1 MMTAPL
7 PVQEVERLRVLQELV
22 RLNDLADDPALQ
34 AVVRLVHRYTGWPM
48 NAISLVE
55 PERQWFPAEIGLGVS
70 ETPRAIAFCAH
81 AILGTATM
89 EVEDA
94 TRDARFADN
103 PLVTGAPYIRAYA
116 GVPLM
121 VDGQAIGTV
130 CTISPQPS
138 RLGEAERAAL
148 RDLATLAGAVLDAR
162 LTAARNRLREAR
174 VRGASR
180 ASSDWLWESDAEGRI
195 TWVSDSVEAHTGHA
209 PGDIVGLQGLAESRP
224 PSEPAYRASWEAYL
238 AARAARRPFKDAVA
252 ERTGRDGA
260 TLLVSFSGN
269 PVFDRDGVF
278 RGYRG
283 AARDVTLE
291 LQQQARSRRTELLLR
306 DAMEHV
312 NAAMMISD
320 PEGRIVASNAAWRR
334 NIADY
339 TDGSDETWEAQLRR
353 MVARGAYP
361 DAAGREDAFIAWRL
375 GLVERPGE
383 RQEMRFGDRHLLLSN
398 QRLADGSIVH
408 MAVDITDRKRA
419 EQALAEAEARW
430 KFAIEGAGY
439 GVIDHDEE
447 TGRTFYSPRWR
458 QLLGYAE
465 DDPAVGDRLQDW
477 THRIHPEDHARVVD
491 AIRRCRAGE
500 TPFHE
505 TQHRLRHRDG
515 HWIWVLD
522 RGKIVEHRPDGR
534 PRRIVV
540 THTDVSRQRAAED
553 ALRDKQAAEMASRAK
568 TEFLSRMSHEMRTP
582 LNAVIGFTQLLR
594 LHGGQD
600 RTRLAQYSE
609 HILQAGQH
617 LLALVNDVLDLQ
629 QVDEGRLVLQATSLP
644 LHEVVEGA
652 LDMVRPLA
660 QPRAITV
667 SARIDPA
674 LRVRADAQRLRQV
687 LLNVLS
693 NGVKYNR
700 DGGSVRCRVETA
712 DATHCMLR
720 IDDDGPGMSPAQQL
734 RLFQPFE
741 RLGFETSAIEGTG
754 LGLIIARRLMHEM
767 NGTLEL
773 DSLAGVGTT
782 VRLTLCRADAADT
795 AAPTEDD
802 AAAPSPVAA
811 AGQAAAWPT
820 DPMPLRVLYV
830 EDNRINALLFEEA
843 LRLRSDIELRV
854 PEDGEEALA
863 LVSQWL
869 PDVLV
874 LDANLPG
881 ISGHELL
888 QRLRALPP
896 LAQAPA
902 YMCSAD
908 AMPDDVQRA
917 LAAGFAGYW
926 TKPIDL
932 ARVMTDLDALPRHP
946 PG

>member
-34 AVVRLVHRYTGWPM
+34 AVVRLARHHTGWPM
-48 NAISLVE
+48 CAISLIE
-55 PERQWFPAEIGLGVS
+55 PERQWFPAEVGLGVS

-81 AILGTATM
+81 AILGRGAL

-94 TRDARFADN
+94 RLDERFADN

-116 GVPLM
+116 GVPLQ
-121 VDGQAIGTV
+121 VDGQPIGTV
-130 CTISPQPS
+130 CAISPEPS
-138 RLGEAERAAL
+138 RLDEAARESL
-148 RDLATLAGAVLDAR
+148 CNLATLASAVLDAR
-162 LTAARNRLREAR
+162 LAAARTRLREAR

-180 ASSDWLWESDAEGRI
+180 ASSDWLWESDAEGRV
-195 TWVSDSVEAHTGHA
+195 TWVSESVETHTGLA
-209 PGDIVGLQGLAESRP
+209 ASTIVGTQGLAESRAP
-224 PSEPAYRASWEAYL
+224 RDPLHRPAWDAYL
-238 AARAARRPFKDAVA
+238 AARAARQPFKDAIA
-252 ERTGRDGA
+252 ERAGRDGGT
-260 TLLVSFSGN
+260 TLVAFSGA
-269 PVFDRDGVF
+269 PVFDRDGSF
-278 RGYRG
+278 MGYRG

-291 LQQQARSRRTELLLR
+291 LQQQGRARRNELLLR

-312 NAAMMISD
+312 NAALMISD
-320 PEGRIVASNAAWRR
+320 PDGRIVASNAAWRR

-339 TDGSDETWEAQLRR
+339 TDGSDTTWEAQLRR
-353 MVARGAYP
+353 MVACGAYP

-375 GLVERPGE
+375 GLVERSGE
-383 RQEMRFGDRHLLLSN
+383 RHEMRFGDRHVLLSD
-398 QRLADGSIVH
+398 QRLADGSVVH
-408 MAVDITDRKRA
+408 MAVDISDRKRA
-419 EQALAEAEARW
+419 EQALAEAEMRW

-458 QLLGYAE
+458 QMLGYAE

-477 THRIHPEDHARVVD
+477 THRIHPEDHPRVVD
-491 AIRRCRAGE
+491 AIRRYRAGE
-500 TPFHE
+500 TPFYE

-534 PRRIVV
+534 PHRIVV

-553 ALRDKQAAEMASRAK
+553 ALRDQQAAEMASRAK

-600 RTRLAQYSE
+600 RARLAQYSE
-609 HILQAGQH
+609 HILQAGRH
-617 LLALVNDVLDLQ
+617 LLALVDDVLDLQ
-629 QVDEGRLVLQATSLP
+629 QVEEGRLVLQAASLP

-652 LDMVRPLA
+652 VDMVRPLA
-660 QPRAITV
+660 QPRAIEV
-667 SARIDPA
+667 SAEVDPA

-700 DGGSVRCRVETA
+700 DGGSVRCRVESA
-712 DATHCMLR
+712 DAAHCVLC
-720 IDDDGPGMSPAQQL
+720 IDDDGLGLTPAQQR

-741 RLGFETSAIEGTG
+741 RLGLETSAIEGTG
-754 LGLIIARRLMHEM
+754 LGLIIARRLVHEM
-767 NGTLEL
+767 GGTLEL
-773 DSLAGVGTT
+773 ASRPGAGTT
-782 VRLTLCRADAADT
+782 VRLTLCHADAADADGQADAPPPPGMRT
-795 AAPTEDD
+795 PTE
-802 AAAPSPVAA
+802 ARGPV
-811 AGQAAAWPT
+811 
-820 DPMPLRVLYV
+820 PLRVLYV

-843 LRLRSDIELRV
+843 LRLRSDIELRIA
-854 PEDGEEALA
+854 EDGEEALA

-874 LDANLPG
+874 LDAHLPG

-888 QRLRALPP
+888 RRLRALPA

-932 ARVMTDLDALPRHP
+932 ARVMTDLDALPRRP